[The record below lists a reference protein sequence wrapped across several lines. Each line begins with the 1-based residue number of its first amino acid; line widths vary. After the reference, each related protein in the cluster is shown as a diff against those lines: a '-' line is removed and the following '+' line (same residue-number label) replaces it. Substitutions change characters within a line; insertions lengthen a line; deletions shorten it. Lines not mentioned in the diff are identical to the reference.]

1 LTIREIKPADLPFL
15 WQFEGEHKWEFGADF
30 ISGLV
35 IVDEDDRPVAFMGA
49 WSRAEVHCVVNPR
62 WKTPGLRLQA
72 LTDIHRAMEM
82 SVRAKGVGRM
92 VTWIDDAH
100 RFCKRL
106 TQQGWIRANKTSF
119 IKVVR

>member
-1 LTIREIKPADLPFL
+1 MTIRPMLEKDQPWL
-15 WQFEGEHKWEFGADF
+15 WHFEGEHKWEFGADF
-30 ISGLV
+30 LGGLV

-62 WKTPGLRLQA
+62 WKTPGLRLTA
-72 LTDIHRAMEM
+72 LTELHNAMEINLK
-82 SVRAKGVGRM
+82 AKGVGRM

-100 RFCKRL
+100 RFCRRL
-106 TQQGWIRANKTSF
+106 LHQGWIRANKTSF